1 MAHDKWQ
8 PNIGDHYYIIYADVV
23 RRHVWRANFIDQLA
37 FHSRP
42 LYKTKDQA
50 EIALRSLHTQ

>member
-1 MAHDKWQ
+1 MGHGKWQ
-8 PNIGDHYYIIYADVV
+8 PNIGDSYYIIYADVI

-42 LYKTKDQA
+42 LFKTKDEA
-50 EIALRSLHTQ
+50 EAALKSNQTQ